1 MNYPYEYSEKEKQLI
16 SELKYEHIA
25 SNPYYVPALLYSVMA
40 VECFR
45 HNRQDKVS
53 ESVRNCLLAMEE
65 SYRNEGKQILRLTPE
80 FDALIT
86 I

>member
-1 MNYPYEYSEKEKQLI
+1 MNYPYEYSDKEKQLI
-16 SELKYEHIA
+16 NALNYQDIA
-25 SNPYYVPALLYSVMA
+25 SSPNLPPPLLYNVMA

-45 HNRQDKVS
+45 HNRQDKVA

-65 SYRNEGKQILRLTPE
+65 SSRKTGKQIYRLTPE
-80 FDALIT
+80 FDALIL